1 MLKFNLKFLSVV
13 LLAAFLFTSFAPNNR
28 SDEYPNRESL
38 LMDVLLQNLFYYH
51 YTAVDINNDFSARVY
66 DTYLERIDNT
76 KRIFIQEDM
85 DQFAK
90 YRLSLDDFAKE
101 RTFEFFD
108 EIQAVRAKRLEQVRE
123 YYKEILSAPFDFTQ
137 DEIFETDTEKLA
149 YVSSEAELKERWR
162 KLLKY
167 RVMIALKTKLDRQND
182 PKASEDPEFEVKSE
196 EALEQESRETVIKE
210 MERFF
215 STLDKQDRDDNID
228 EYFGVFASVIE
239 PHTGY
244 FPPLEK
250 ENFDIQMSGKLEG
263 IGAQLI
269 DKDGY
274 VKVTRIVPGSAS
286 WKQGELEVNDLI
298 IKVGQ
303 GANEP
308 VDVVDMKLDDV
319 LPMIRGQ
326 KGTEVRLTV
335 KKTDGTIKLITI
347 IRDEVVLE
355 ESYAKSAIL
364 SAEGSK
370 SKIGL
375 IDLRSFYADFEN
387 PKGRRCSRDVKA
399 EVQKLMAEKVS
410 GIIIDLRYNGGGSL
424 SDAVDM
430 TGLFI
435 EEGPVVQVK
444 AREGAASTLDD
455 QDSGVLYDGPLV
467 ILVNSFSASASEI
480 LAAAL
485 QDYGRAI
492 IVGEAP
498 STFGKGTVQR
508 FFELDAMVPEEY
520 RDLGELGSVKITTQ
534 KFFRV
539 NGGSTQLKG
548 VTPDIILPGVYSYL
562 ETGEKEEDFPM
573 PWTEIKPTSY
583 TAGTMKLD
591 KIKANSQKRVE
602 NNPTFKMIDEEAKWF
617 EQLQDETEISL
628 NLEKYSADQAA
639 TDAKSEEF
647 KAIENDIEGLT
658 IDLLK
663 ADAKEL
669 KEGDVRLES
678 MKTWHEAL
686 KKDVYVMEA
695 IRIIGEM

>member
-51 YTAVDINNDFSARVY
+51 YTAVDINDDFSARVY
-66 DTYLERIDNT
+66 DTYLDRIDNT

-108 EIQAVRAKRLEQVRE
+108 EIQTVRAKRLEQVRE
-123 YYKEILSAPFDFTQ
+123 YYKEILSTPFDFTQ

-167 RVMIALKTKLDRQND
+167 RVMIAFKTKLDRQND
-182 PKASEDPEFEVKSE
+182 PKASEDPEFEMKSE
-196 EALEQESRETVIKE
+196 EALEQEARETVIKE

-215 STLDKQDRDDNID
+215 STMDKQDRDDNID

-298 IKVGQ
+298 IKVAQ
-303 GANEP
+303 GASEP

-364 SAEGSK
+364 TAEGSK
-370 SKIGL
+370 SKVGL

-435 EEGPVVQVK
+435 EDGPVVQVK
-444 AREGAASTLDD
+444 SREGAASSLEDKD
-455 QDSGVLYDGPLV
+455 PNVLYDGPLV

-492 IVGEAP
+492 IIGEAP

-548 VTPDIILPGVYSYL
+548 VIPDIILPGVYSYL

-573 PWTEIKPTSY
+573 PWTEIRPTTY
-583 TAGTMKLD
+583 DVGALKLD

-617 EQLQDETEISL
+617 QQLQDETEISL
-628 NLEKYSADQAA
+628 NLEKYTADQAA

-663 ADAKEL
+663 SDAKDL

-678 MKTWHEAL
+678 MKTWHKDL

>member
-1 MLKFNLKFLSVV
+1 MLKFNLKFLSAAV
-13 LLAAFLFTSFAPNNR
+13 LAGFFFMSFAPSNR

-38 LMDVLLQNLFYYH
+38 LMDVLLQNLYYYH
-51 YTAVDINNDFSARVY
+51 YTEVDINDDFSARVF

-90 YRLSLDDFAKE
+90 YRLSLDNFALEKS
-101 RTFEFFD
+101 FDFFD
-108 EIQAVRAKRLEQVRE
+108 EIQTVRAKRMEQVRGF
-123 YYKEILSAPFDFTQ
+123 YKEILSTPFDFTQ
-137 DEIFETDTEKLA
+137 DENFETDAEKLT
-149 YVSSEAELKERWR
+149 YVSSTDELKERWR

-167 RVMIALKTKLDRQND
+167 RVMVAFKTKLDRQND
-182 PKASEDPEFEVKSE
+182 PKASEDPEFEVKTE
-196 EALEQESRETVIKE
+196 EALELEARETVIKE
-210 MERFF
+210 MDRFF
-215 STLDKQDRDDNID
+215 TTLDKQDRDDNID
-228 EYFGVFASVIE
+228 EYFTVFSGVIE

-250 ENFDIQMSGKLEG
+250 ENFDIQISGKLEG
-263 IGAQLI
+263 IGAQLTE
-269 DKDGY
+269 KDGY
-274 VKVTRIVPGSAS
+274 VKVTRIIPGSAS
-286 WKQGELEVNDLI
+286 WKQGDLEVNDLI
-298 IKVGQ
+298 IKVAQ
-303 GANEP
+303 GANEA

-319 LPMIRGQ
+319 LPMVRGE
-326 KGTEVRLTV
+326 KGTEVTLTV

-364 SAEGSK
+364 TSEKSK

-375 IDLRSFYADFEN
+375 IDLRSFYADFDD
-387 PKGRRCSRDVKA
+387 PRGRRCSRDVKT

-435 EEGPVVQVK
+435 KDGPVVQVK
-444 AREGAASTLDD
+444 SREGAASSLDD
-455 QDSGVLYDGPLV
+455 RDPGVLYSGPLV

-508 FFELDAMVPEEY
+508 FFELDAMVPEEF

-548 VTPDIILPGVYSYL
+548 VIPDIILPGVYSYL

-573 PWTEIKPTSY
+573 PWTEIRPTSY
-583 TAGTMKLD
+583 TAGSIKMD

-602 NNPTFKMIDEEAKWF
+602 SNPTFKMIDEEAKWF
-617 EQLQDETEISL
+617 EQLQDETVISL
-628 NLEKYSADQAA
+628 NLETYNADQAA
-639 TDAKSEEF
+639 TDAKSDEF
-647 KAIENDIEGLT
+647 KAIENDIEELT
-658 IDLLK
+658 ITLLASDK
-663 ADAKEL
+663 KEL

-678 MKTWHEAL
+678 MNTWHKAL
-686 KKDVYVMEA
+686 KKDVYVLEA
-695 IRIIGEM
+695 MQIIGDW